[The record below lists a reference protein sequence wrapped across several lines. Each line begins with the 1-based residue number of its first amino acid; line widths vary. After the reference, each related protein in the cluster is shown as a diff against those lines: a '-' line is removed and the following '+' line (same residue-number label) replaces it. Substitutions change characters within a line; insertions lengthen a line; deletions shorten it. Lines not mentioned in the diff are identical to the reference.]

1 MEKKKEKS
9 DPKLWE
15 LEKWTMV
22 ADDEKQSIEH
32 ILDLEEENKV
42 IKEEKE
48 MLIRQNT
55 LLQESN
61 KKLREEVEQLKNQ
74 RIFNSTEYDLITLTS
89 TTPQWELR
97 RK

>member
-1 MEKKKEKS
+1 MERMTKEKKVH
-9 DPKLWE
+9 
-15 LEKWTMV
+15 LEWAMAYWPQDYEV
-22 ADDEKQSIEH
+22 VDEMK
-32 ILDLEEENKV
+32 IL
-42 IKEEKE
+42 KEE
-48 MLIRQNT
+48 
-55 LLQESN
+55 N

>member
-1 MEKKKEKS
+1 M
-9 DPKLWE
+9 
-15 LEKWTMV
+15 
-22 ADDEKQSIEH
+22 
-32 ILDLEEENKV
+32 LDYIVERNYELEEE
-42 IKEEKE
+42 
-48 MLIRQNT
+48 
-55 LLQESN
+55 N